1 MKKNVLIIEDE
12 PLIRKSLEKLIR
24 KRGAN
29 ALSES
34 SGKAAIELIMNNNF
48 DRIICDLMLQ
58 DTTGFEVIEETKRK
72 YSIDEISNIF
82 VIITAYSSPQV
93 LEKAKKYGCNI
104 IEKPFADIHQT
115 IDQFLA

>member
-1 MKKNVLIIEDE
+1 MKKDILIIEDE

-24 KRGAN
+24 LKGVHVD
-29 ALSES
+29 SES
-34 SGKAAIELIMNNNF
+34 SGKKAIELIMNNSY

-58 DTTGFEVIEETKRK
+58 DTTGFEVIEESKRK
-72 YSIDEISNIF
+72 YELDEISNIF
-82 VIITAYSSPQV
+82 IIITAYSSTQV

-104 IEKPFADIHQT
+104 VEKPFSDIHAT